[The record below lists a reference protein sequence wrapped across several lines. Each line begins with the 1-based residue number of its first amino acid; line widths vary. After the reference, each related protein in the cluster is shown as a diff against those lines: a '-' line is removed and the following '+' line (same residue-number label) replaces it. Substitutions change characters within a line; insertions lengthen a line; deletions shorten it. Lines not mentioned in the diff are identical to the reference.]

1 MSPAPRIIVL
11 EDQEPIQELVAAML
25 THRKL
30 PCERAS
36 TVAEARRLL
45 ERAPCDIMFIDVNL
59 PDGSGLSLARDCG
72 PNGPLVVVMTG
83 DSDLQTA
90 IDALRQGAI
99 DFITKP
105 FSVDHFLQR
114 VDRAVAEWKTR
125 ESLRGQARALE
136 ALVRMKSDELSLSTR
151 RIDEVHD
158 KTVLALGATLNLKDS
173 ETADHC
179 ARVST
184 NSVRLGALLELSAF
198 ELKNLSWG
206 AYLHDLGKIG
216 IPEPILLKA
225 GALSAEERALMQ
237 KHPAMGHDLIRNI
250 EFLVHATDVVLSHH
264 ERYDGAGYPQRLA
277 GEQIPLHA
285 RIFSLMDTL
294 DAMTSDRPYRVAM
307 PLSAVAEEV
316 ERQAGS
322 QFDPDIAQAFLSAPK
337 STWRVQER
345 GVAHFGAASVPPE
358 EDRSWK

>member
-1 MSPAPRIIVL
+1 MSASPRIIVL

-25 THRKL
+25 TYRKL

-45 ERAPCDIMFIDVNL
+45 QKGPADILFIDVNL
-59 PDGSGLSLARDCG
+59 PDGSGLSLARDPG

-83 DSDLQTA
+83 DSHLETA
-90 IDALRQGAI
+90 IDAIRHGAI

-105 FSVDHFLQR
+105 FSVEDFLQR
-114 VDRAVAEWKTR
+114 VDRVVTEWKTR
-125 ESLRGQARALE
+125 ATLRGHARAME
-136 ALVRMKSDELSLSTR
+136 ALVRLKSTELSLSTR
-151 RIDEVHD
+151 HIDEVHD
-158 KTVLALGATLNLKDS
+158 KTVLALGAALNLKDS

-184 NSVRLGALLELSAF
+184 NSVRLGTLLELSAF

-206 AYLHDLGKIG
+206 AYLHDVGKIG
-216 IPEPILLKA
+216 IPESVLLKA
-225 GALSAEERALMQ
+225 GPLTAQERALMQ
-237 KHPAMGHDLIRNI
+237 KHPVMGYDLIRSI

-264 ERYDGAGYPQRLA
+264 ESYDGSGYPHRLA

-294 DAMTSDRPYRVAM
+294 DAMTSDRPYRAAM
-307 PLSAVAEEV
+307 PMSAVAEEV
-316 ERQAGS
+316 ERKAGS
-322 QFDPDIAQAFLSAPK
+322 QFDPDIARIFLSAPQ
-337 STWRVQER
+337 STWLVQER
-345 GVAHFGAASVPPE
+345 DVAQSACA
-358 EDRSWK
+358 